1 MKKILAIF
9 DGTKYSPSTSRYA
22 MELASYSGAMLV
34 GVFIRDMRFSNYTYA
49 YTWDQ
54 PFVDFEAVE
63 AVEHEDA
70 AKIKLN
76 ISLFNQTCDAKGIHH
91 KVHLDKGVPVQEV
104 IKESVFAD
112 MIVIDSQ
119 TTFFSLAETMP
130 GSFLRDLL
138 ADAHCPVLVVPQDYS
153 VYNKAIL
160 CYDGSPS
167 SMFAAK
173 QFAYLLPDIA
183 KMPVTLI
190 SVNTTT
196 THHLESGS
204 SLKEL
209 LNHHYPAIKY
219 EVLNGVPDEELYKYL
234 KAHGANS
241 IVVMGAYGR
250 NALARFFQQS
260 MSNRIIKDLNLPVF
274 ITHQ

>member
-1 MKKILAIF
+1 
-9 DGTKYSPSTSRYA
+9 
-22 MELASYSGAMLV
+22 
-34 GVFIRDMRFSNYTYA
+34 
-49 YTWDQ
+49 
-54 PFVDFEAVE
+54 
-63 AVEHEDA
+63 
-70 AKIKLN
+70 
-76 ISLFNQTCDAKGIHH
+76 
-91 KVHLDKGVPVQEV
+91 
-104 IKESVFAD
+104 
-112 MIVIDSQ
+112 
-119 TTFFSLAETMP
+119 
-130 GSFLRDLL
+130 
-138 ADAHCPVLVVPQDYS
+138 
-153 VYNKAIL
+153 
-160 CYDGSPS
+160 
-167 SMFAAK
+167 MFAAK

-183 KMPVTLI
+183 KMPVTLV

-209 LNHHYPAIKY
+209 LGHHYPAIKY
-219 EVLNGVPDEELYKYL
+219 EVLNGAPDEELYKYL